1 MKNKTK
7 YLIVTLCMLVGF
19 LLAGAAIANAETT
32 DITEINLTGNY
43 QYGTVP
49 AGILPPF
56 NPATTTDSI
65 TIDRTNSSWEY
76 KMQNGAWSG
85 FGLETPVAY
94 NDGKTDYGYSFA
106 VNTKKGYQL
115 ASDLKVIYNGK
126 NVTSTAEVSRYP
138 WGAYVDVDLGKAI
151 GANPTTHTV
160 TFDSNGGTEI
170 ASKEVVSGLKI
181 KEPSTPT
188 KDKYIFR
195 GWYEE
200 ATFITKFDFYNTPIT
215 SDMTLYAKWEA
226 ANSINEIRLAGD
238 IQYGTVSVGTLP
250 SFNPR
255 TTTDSITIDR
265 TNSYWSYKMQNGL
278 WSGFGLETPVAVND
292 GKTEYGYTFNVK
304 PSDGYQLASDLT
316 VIYNGEDVTSSVKV
330 TKYSWGAYVDVNLG
344 KANGTPVV
352 YTITFNSND
361 GTSVASQ
368 NVNAGEKL
376 TEPTPAPTKE
386 GFTFDGW
393 YEDSTFSKKFD
404 FNTPIASNRTLY
416 ANWIENKYT
425 LTFDA
430 NGGTGSMTAKTG
442 LTGEY
447 TLPANGFTA
456 PSGKQFK
463 GWSLTTDGA
472 IVTKVDMTE
481 NKKVYAIWE
490 NIPVVTYTLTFN
502 ANGGS
507 GTMAPIANLTGEYTL
522 PANEF
527 TAPSGKQFKGWSLS
541 TDGAIVT
548 KVDMTE
554 NKTVYAIWE
563 DIPVVTYTLTFNA
576 NGGSGT
582 MTPIADLTG
591 EYTLPSNGFTAPSGK
606 QFKGWSLT
614 TDGETVTKVNMTEN
628 RTVYAIWEDIPVVT
642 YTLTFDANGGTGTMA
657 AKTGLT
663 GEYTLPANGF
673 TAPSGK
679 QFKGWS
685 LTTAGAIVTKVD
697 MTENRTVYAI
707 WEPIPVTTYTVSF
720 NANGGS
726 GTMADVTGVTSNYTL
741 PANGFTAPAGQ
752 QFKGWATSASG
763 AVITGT
769 SITVSA
775 DTTLYA
781 IWEPIPVTEYT
792 ISFNIN
798 GGIGTI
804 PSQTTSGQK
813 LSSLPIATHSG
824 SYTFAGWYTAASG
837 GTQIT
842 TAYEFSADT
851 TVYAHWTYT
860 GGSSSGGGGGFY
872 VPTTQKPEIK
882 AAAGG
887 KAELS
892 KDGTTLTITADA
904 GKVIDKV
911 LLNGKDMGAV
921 SELKGLKTGDKVEV
935 TFKDQV
941 TEPTKEQLD
950 KAAKEAAGELVLT
963 ARSAK
968 LKNGSVKVMLKGD
981 LKAITDTR
989 YTVKYKFYRSTKK
1002 SAGYKAVLT
1011 KKAPTYF
1018 NTYGKKGTMYYYK
1031 ARVMIYDKNGNFVA
1045 QTALKQ
1051 CKYANRLWTK

>member
-32 DITEINLTGNY
+32 DITEIKLTGNY
-43 QYGTVP
+43 QYGEVP
-49 AGILPPF
+49 AGILPSF
-56 NPATTTDSI
+56 NPGTTTEGISMG
-65 TIDRTNSSWEY
+65 TNADWVYFISATSV
-76 KMQNGAWSG
+76 WSG
-85 FGLETPVAY
+85 FGSETPVAY
-94 NDGKTDYGYSFA
+94 NDGNTKYGYRFQVKTNS
-106 VNTKKGYQL
+106 GYQL
-115 ASDLKVIYNGK
+115 ASDLKVIYKGVD
-126 NVTSTAEVSRYP
+126 VTTTTEVLRWP
-138 WGAYVDVDLGKAI
+138 WGAYIYVDLGKAI
-151 GANPTTHTV
+151 GENPATHTV
-160 TFDSNGGTEI
+160 TFNSNGGTEI
-170 ASKEVVSGLKI
+170 APKQVVSGVKI
-181 KEPSTPT
+181 TEPSTPT
-188 KDKYIFR
+188 KDKYLFR
-195 GWYEE
+195 GWYEDS
-200 ATFITKFDFYNTPIT
+200 TFSKEFDFNTPIT

-226 ANSINEIRLAGD
+226 ANSIKEIRLAGD
-238 IQYGTVSVGTLP
+238 VQYGNVPVGTLP

-255 TTTDSITIDR
+255 TTTDNITIDKV
-265 TNSYWSYKMQNGL
+265 NSHWKYKMQTGL
-278 WSGFGLETPVAVND
+278 WSGFGSETPTAVND
-292 GKTEYGYTFNVK
+292 GKTDYGYTFSVK
-304 PSDGYQLASDLT
+304 PNDGYQLDYSNLK
-316 VIYNGEDVTSSVKV
+316 VFYNEAEVTSTVKV
-330 TKYSWGAYVDVNLG
+330 EDWSWGAYVTVNLG

-352 YTITFNSND
+352 YTITFNSN
-361 GTSVASQ
+361 GGATVESQ
-368 NVNAGEKL
+368 NVNAGEKVI
-376 TEPTPAPTKE
+376 EPTPAPTKE

-404 FNTPIASNRTLY
+404 FNTPITDSMILY
-416 ANWIENKYT
+416 AKWTENKYT
-425 LTFDA
+425 LTFNS
-430 NGGTGSMTAKTG
+430 NGGTGTMTPIAN

-447 TLPANGFTA
+447 TLPANEFTA

-463 GWSLTTDGA
+463 GWSLSTDGA

-481 NKKVYAIWE
+481 NKTVYAIWE
-490 NIPVVTYTLTFN
+490 DIPVVTYTLTFN

-860 GGSSSGGGGGFY
+860 GGGSFGGGGY
-872 VPTTQKPEIK
+872 VPTVQKPEITIIGSGK
-882 AAAGG
+882 ADLSADGRTATITAAAGH
-887 KAELS
+887 ELVS
-892 KDGTTLTITADA
+892 
-904 GKVIDKV
+904 VV
-911 LLNGKDMGAV
+911 LNGKEMGKV
-921 SELKGLKTGDKVEV
+921 EKLTGLKTGDKATI
-935 TFKDQV
+935 TFRAKTDGKA
-941 TEPTKEQLD
+941 EMD
-950 KAAKEAAGELVLT
+950 KMIAQKASKLT
-963 ARSAK
+963 LMARSKKTAK
-968 LKNGSVKVMLKGD
+968 LNIKVVVKGD
-981 LKAITDTR
+981 LKAIADAG

-1002 SAGYKAVLT
+1002 SAGYKAMLT

-1031 ARVMIYDKNGNFVA
+1031 ARVMIYDKDGNFVA

>member
-1 MKNKTK
+1 MSKNLKQTEADIRQKSEKKGERFMKNKTK
-7 YLIVTLCMLVGF
+7 YIIVTLCMLVGF

-32 DITEINLTGNY
+32 DITEIKLTGNY
-43 QYGTVP
+43 EYGTVP
-49 AGILPPF
+49 AGILPAF
-56 NPATTTDSI
+56 NPGTNTDGISI
-65 TIDRTNSSWEY
+65 GTG
-76 KMQNGAWSG
+76 NGGWAHFESAISTWSG
-85 FGLETPVAY
+85 FGADTPVAY
-94 NDGKTDYGYSFA
+94 NDGSTKYGFTFYVKTNS
-106 VNTKKGYQL
+106 GYQL
-115 ASDLKVIYNGK
+115 ASGFKVFYNGEE
-126 NVTSTAEVSRYP
+126 VTSTVEVLKYT
-138 WGAYVDVDLGKAI
+138 WGAYVTVDLGKAT
-151 GANPTTHTV
+151 GENPATHTV
-160 TFDSNGGTEI
+160 TFNSNGGTEI
-170 ASKEVVSGLKI
+170 APKKVVSGLKI
-181 KEPSTPT
+181 KEPSRPT
-188 KDKYIFR
+188 KDKYVFR
-195 GWYEE
+195 GWYEDS
-200 ATFITKFDFYNTPIT
+200 TFSKKFDFNNTPIT
-215 SDMTLYAKWEA
+215 SNMTLYAKWEA

-238 IQYGTVSVGTLP
+238 IQYGTVPVGTLP

-255 TTTDSITIDR
+255 TTTDSITIDKV
-265 TNSYWSYKMQNGL
+265 NSYWSYKMQNGL
-278 WSGFGLETPVAVND
+278 WSGFGLETPTAVND
-292 GKTEYGYTFNVK
+292 GKTDYGYTFNVK
-304 PSDGYQLASDLT
+304 PSDGYQLASDLK

-344 KANGTPVV
+344 KAIGTPVV

-361 GTSVASQ
+361 GTLVAPQ

-376 TEPTPAPTKE
+376 TEPTPAPTRE

-393 YEDSTFSKKFD
+393 YEDSAFSKKFD
-404 FNTPIASNRTLY
+404 FNTPITDSMTLY
-416 ANWIENKYT
+416 AKWTENKYT
-425 LTFDA
+425 LTFD
-430 NGGTGSMTAKTG
+430 
-442 LTGEY
+442 
-447 TLPANGFTA
+447 
-456 PSGKQFK
+456 
-463 GWSLTTDGA
+463 
-472 IVTKVDMTE
+472 
-481 NKKVYAIWE
+481 
-490 NIPVVTYTLTFN
+490 

-527 TAPSGKQFKGWSLS
+527 TAPSGKQFKGWSL
-541 TDGAIVT
+541 TADGAIVT

-582 MTPIADLTG
+582 MAPIADLTG
-591 EYTLPSNGFTAPSGK
+591 EYTLPANKFTAPSGK

-614 TDGETVTKVNMTEN
+614 ADGAIVTKVDMTEN
-628 RTVYAIWEDIPVVT
+628 KTVYAIWEDIPVVT
-642 YTLTFDANGGTGTMA
+642 YTLTFDANGGSGTMA

-663 GEYTLPANGF
+663 GEYTLPTNEF

-685 LTTAGAIVTKVD
+685 LTTNGAIVTKVD

-707 WEPIPVTTYTVSF
+707 WTNI
-720 NANGGS
+720 GG
-726 GTMADVTGVTSNYTL
+726 G
-741 PANGFTAPAGQ
+741 
-752 QFKGWATSASG
+752 
-763 AVITGT
+763 
-769 SITVSA
+769 
-775 DTTLYA
+775 
-781 IWEPIPVTEYT
+781 
-792 ISFNIN
+792 
-798 GGIGTI
+798 
-804 PSQTTSGQK
+804 
-813 LSSLPIATHSG
+813 
-824 SYTFAGWYTAASG
+824 
-837 GTQIT
+837 
-842 TAYEFSADT
+842 
-851 TVYAHWTYT
+851 

-950 KAAKEAAGELVLT
+950 KAAKEAAGDLVLT
-963 ARSAK
+963 ARAAK
-968 LKNGSVKVMLKGD
+968 LKNGSVKIMLKGD
-981 LKAITDTR
+981 LKAITDAG

-1011 KKAPTYF
+1011 KKAPTYY

-1031 ARVMIYDKNGNFVA
+1031 ARVMIYDKDGNFVA

>member
-32 DITEINLTGNY
+32 DITEIKLTGNY
-43 QYGTVP
+43 QYGNVP
-49 AGILPPF
+49 AGILPSF
-56 NPATTTDSI
+56 NPGTTTDSI
-65 TIDRTNSSWEY
+65 TIDKVNSSWEY
-76 KMQNGAWSG
+76 KMQNGGWSG
-85 FGLETPVAY
+85 FGSETPVAY
-94 NDGKTDYGYSFA
+94 NDGKTDYGYSFS
-106 VNTKKGYQL
+106 VETNDGYQL
-115 ASDLKVIYNGK
+115 DYSNLKVFYNEEE
-126 NVTSTAEVSRYP
+126 VTSSVKILKYV
-138 WGAYVDVDLGKAI
+138 WGAYVTVDLGKAT
-151 GANPTTHTV
+151 GENPTTHTV
-160 TFDSNGGTEI
+160 TFNSNGGTEI
-170 ASKEVVSGLKI
+170 APKEVVSGLKI
-181 KEPSTPT
+181 KAPETPT
-188 KDKYIFR
+188 KDKYLFR
-195 GWYEE
+195 GWFEDD
-200 ATFITKFDFYNTPIT
+200 TFSVEFNFNNTPIT

-226 ANSINEIRLAGD
+226 ANSINEIILAGD
-238 IQYGTVSVGTLP
+238 VQYGNVPVGTLP

-255 TTTDSITIDR
+255 TTTDSITIDES
-265 TNSYWSYKMQNGL
+265 NSYWMKRESATSMWG
-278 WSGFGLETPVAVND
+278 GFAGNTPVAYND
-292 GKTEYGYTFNVK
+292 GKTNYGYNFRVVPK
-304 PSDGYQLASDLT
+304 DGYQLDYSTLK
-316 VIYNGEDVTSSVKV
+316 VIYNGKDVTSSAEVSKGY
-330 TKYSWGAYVDVNLG
+330 TWGAYVTIDLG
-344 KANGTPVV
+344 KANGTPVL
-352 YTITFNSND
+352 YTVTFNSNE
-361 GTSVASQ
+361 GTSVESQ

-393 YEDSTFSKKFD
+393 YEDSTFSNKFD
-404 FNTPIASNRTLY
+404 FNTPITDSMTLY
-416 ANWIENKYT
+416 AKWTENKYT
-425 LTFDA
+425 LTFD
-430 NGGTGSMTAKTG
+430 
-442 LTGEY
+442 
-447 TLPANGFTA
+447 
-456 PSGKQFK
+456 
-463 GWSLTTDGA
+463 
-472 IVTKVDMTE
+472 
-481 NKKVYAIWE
+481 
-490 NIPVVTYTLTFN
+490 

-527 TAPSGKQFKGWSLS
+527 
-541 TDGAIVT
+541 I
-548 KVDMTE
+548 
-554 NKTVYAIWE
+554 
-563 DIPVVTYTLTFNA
+563 
-576 NGGSGT
+576 
-582 MTPIADLTG
+582 
-591 EYTLPSNGFTAPSGK
+591 APSGK

-614 TDGETVTKVNMTEN
+614 AD
-628 RTVYAIWEDIPVVT
+628 
-642 YTLTFDANGGTGTMA
+642 
-657 AKTGLT
+657 
-663 GEYTLPANGF
+663 
-673 TAPSGK
+673 
-679 QFKGWS
+679 
-685 LTTAGAIVTKVD
+685 GAIVTKVD

-726 GTMADVTGVTSNYTL
+726 GTMADVTGVTSSYTL

-781 IWEPIPVTEYT
+781 IWEPIPVTTYTVSFNANGGSGTMADVTGVTSSYTLPANGFTAPAGQQFKGWATSASGAVITGTSITVSADITLYAIWEPIPVTEYT

-824 SYTFAGWYTAASG
+824 SYSFAGWYTTASG

-860 GGSSSGGGGGFY
+860 GGGGGFY

-950 KAAKEAAGELVLT
+950 KAAKEAAGDLVLT

-968 LKNGSVKVMLKGD
+968 LKNGSVKIMLKGD
-981 LKAITDTR
+981 LKAITDAG

-1002 SAGYKAVLT
+1002 SAGYKAMLT

-1031 ARVMIYDKNGNFVA
+1031 ARVMIYDKDGNFVA

>member
-7 YLIVTLCMLVGF
+7 YMIVTLCMLVGF

-32 DITEINLTGNY
+32 DITEIKLTGNY
-43 QYGTVP
+43 QYGNVP
-49 AGILPPF
+49 AGILPSF
-56 NPATTTDSI
+56 NPGTTTDSI
-65 TIDRTNSSWEY
+65 TIDKVNSSWEY
-76 KMQNGAWSG
+76 KMQNGGWSG

-94 NDGKTDYGYSFA
+94 NDGKTNYGYSFS
-106 VNTKKGYQL
+106 VETNDGYQL
-115 ASDLKVIYNGK
+115 ASDLKVIYNGED
-126 NVTSTAEVSRYP
+126 VTTTAKVSRWA
-138 WGAYVDVDLGKAI
+138 WGAYVTVDLGKAI
-151 GANPTTHTV
+151 GENPATHTV
-160 TFDSNGGTEI
+160 TFNSNGGTEI
-170 ASKEVVSGLKI
+170 APKEVVSGLKI
-181 KEPSTPT
+181 KAPSTPT
-188 KDKYIFR
+188 KDKYLFR
-195 GWYEE
+195 GWYEDS
-200 ATFITKFDFYNTPIT
+200 TFSKEFDFNSTPIT

-226 ANSINEIRLAGD
+226 ANSIKEIRLAGD
-238 IQYGTVSVGTLP
+238 IQYGIVSVGILP

-265 TNSYWSYKMQNGL
+265 TNSDWAYKMQNGL
-278 WSGFGLETPVAVND
+278 WSRFGSETPTAVND
-292 GKTEYGYTFNVK
+292 GKTNYGYDFNVK
-304 PSDGYQLASDLT
+304 PNDGYQLASDLK
-316 VIYNGEDVTSSVKV
+316 VIYNGEDVTSTVKV
-330 TKYSWGAYVDVNLG
+330 QKYAWGAYVTVDLG

-361 GTSVASQ
+361 GTPVESQ

-404 FNTPIASNRTLY
+404 FNTPITDSMTLY
-416 ANWIENKYT
+416 AKWSENKYTLTFNSNGGTGTMTPIADLTGEYTLPTNEFAAPSGKQFKGWSLTADGAIVTKVDMTENRTVYAIWEDIPVVTYT

-430 NGGTGSMTAKTG
+430 NGGTGLMTAKTG

-463 GWSLTTDGA
+463 GWSLTIDGA

-481 NKKVYAIWE
+481 NR
-490 NIPVVTYTLTFN
+490 
-502 ANGGS
+502 
-507 GTMAPIANLTGEYTL
+507 
-522 PANEF
+522 
-527 TAPSGKQFKGWSLS
+527 
-541 TDGAIVT
+541 
-548 KVDMTE
+548 
-554 NKTVYAIWE
+554 TVYAIWE
-563 DIPVVTYTLTFNA
+563 DIPVVTYTLTFDA
-576 NGGSGT
+576 NGGTGS
-582 MTPIADLTG
+582 MAPIADLTG
-591 EYTLPSNGFTAPSGK
+591 EYTLPANGFTAPSGK

-614 TDGETVTKVNMTEN
+614 ADGAIVTKVDMTEN

-663 GEYTLPANGF
+663 GEYTLPTNEF

-685 LTTAGAIVTKVD
+685 LTTDGTIVTKVA

-707 WEPIPVTTYTVSF
+707 WTNI
-720 NANGGS
+720 GG
-726 GTMADVTGVTSNYTL
+726 G
-741 PANGFTAPAGQ
+741 
-752 QFKGWATSASG
+752 
-763 AVITGT
+763 
-769 SITVSA
+769 
-775 DTTLYA
+775 
-781 IWEPIPVTEYT
+781 
-792 ISFNIN
+792 
-798 GGIGTI
+798 
-804 PSQTTSGQK
+804 
-813 LSSLPIATHSG
+813 
-824 SYTFAGWYTAASG
+824 
-837 GTQIT
+837 
-842 TAYEFSADT
+842 
-851 TVYAHWTYT
+851 

-882 AAAGG
+882 ATAGG

-911 LLNGKDMGAV
+911 LLNGKDMGAA

-935 TFKDQV
+935 IFKDQV
-941 TEPTKEQLD
+941 TEPTKEELD
-950 KAAKEAAGELVLT
+950 KAAKEAAGELVLA

-981 LKAITDTR
+981 LKAITDAG

-1002 SAGYKAVLT
+1002 SAGYKAMLT

-1031 ARVMIYDKNGNFVA
+1031 ARVMIYDKDGNFVA